1 MRLWL
6 CLSSMN
12 KICYIFGAG
21 SCEGAYIKNPFIVI
35 GADGGYEYLLKNGIK
50 ADIIVGDFDSLGYV
64 PKGEN
69 VTVLPKEKD
78 ETDTAAAVRIG
89 IEKGADTFVIY
100 GGLGGR
106 LDHTIANIQLIC
118 ALNQKGYKAFLLGE
132 GSVITLVTDSDI
144 VFDSRLLGYVSVF
157 AHSEICEGVTIKGLK
172 YCLDNARLKNS
183 QALGV
188 SNEFI
193 GKPACISV
201 KSGTL
206 TVMWQQTAQSFIEN
220 I

>member
-1 MRLWL
+1 
-6 CLSSMN
+6 MN

-35 GADGGYEYLLKNGIK
+35 GADGGYEYLLKNGIR
-50 ADIIVGDFDSLGYV
+50 ADIVLGDFDSLGYI

-69 VTVLPKEKD
+69 VMVLPREKD

-89 IEKGADTFVIY
+89 IEKGADTFIIY

-118 ALNQKGYKAFLLGE
+118 ALNKKGYKAFLLGE
-132 GSVITLVTDSDI
+132 HSVITIINDSEI
-144 VFDSRLLGYVSVF
+144 SFDSCLSGYVSVF
-157 AHSEICEGVTIKGLK
+157 AHSDTCEGVSIKGLK

-193 GKPACISV
+193 GSPAKITV
-201 KSGTL
+201 RSGAL

-220 I
+220 F